1 MYVWF
6 QNIRFRV
13 ERALHSE
20 YINIIDTQLRGRLQ
34 GFPQV
39 ARQLFGNLSYFEPPI
54 SSNARAPTPA
64 QSSLFLFAVGV
75 NLKATLGILS
85 LGILRT

>member
-39 ARQLFGNLSYFEPPI
+39 SPQLFGNFSYLKPPT
-54 SSNARAPTPA
+54 SLNARALNPA

-75 NLKATLGILS
+75 NLKAPLGILS